1 MQAKLAQRLDDA
13 RGHGLRAFRKRFVQH
28 DGAEHR
34 AAGPAGAQR
43 VAQRGGEHVAGDD
56 FFFAPAAALRAG
68 APLQH
73 LAAGPVEHQHGK
85 LQAVAGVQQ
94 RLRGLAAAVAGV
106 GLQDFD
112 DGAQRAVVALAAI
125 VAQAFGA
132 QLGLGAVQFLQALVH
147 HGARLQLQVAAGLE
161 VHALERVVELGNA
174 LFNVGHLRSDAVEQ
188 RVHALL

>member
-1 MQAKLAQRLDDA
+1 MVAQQAHFFVGGDEQRVQAKLAQRLDDA
-13 RGHGLRAFRKRFVQH
+13 RCHGLRAFRKRFVQH

-56 FFFAPAAALRAG
+56 FFLAPAAALRSG

-106 GLQDFD
+106 GLQHLH
-112 DGAQRAVVALAAI
+112 DGAQRPVVALAAI

-132 QLGLGAVQFLQALVH
+132 QLGLGTVELLQALVDD
-147 HGARLQLQVAAGLE
+147 GAGL
-161 VHALERVVELGNA
+161 
-174 LFNVGHLRSDAVEQ
+174 
-188 RVHALL
+188 